1 MQGGDKVKHQGT
13 VTGLQLGALT
23 FVFIFSTTIA
33 FLISPLAGAV
43 AFEGGWCIV
52 LGAIIGT
59 ALATLSLR
67 FSLRQ
72 PSSYLGEYGGTI
84 LNKYLHKGILFMVSF
99 FFLHLT
105 SYILREF
112 TDFFIPTYLRETPP
126 AAVAALVMAA
136 VASLTQSGVSTV
148 FRFAQGCFLFIGILF
163 VFKPIFF
170 LTAMDTPMW
179 YEFTRIH
186 DWKALWAQTY
196 AIIPWYGELIMF
208 SYMIPE
214 LKING
219 NTRKVIW
226 IGSLAGTYIL
236 LVEFLLMMFFFGPK
250 LAATL
255 VYPALE
261 LTGFLHLGDFLRN
274 ADALIVSIWFTGYF
288 IKLSIIF
295 TIGTLLCSQA
305 LSLTTYKSITFP
317 LAAFVVSM
325 SLILAKNPV
334 QLSEYFNSSWATFA
348 LFIESLF
355 FIYPLVL
362 WIKSRR
368 TRSMG
373 PTPKP

>member
-1 MQGGDKVKHQGT
+1 MKQQGT
-13 VTGLQLGALT
+13 VTGLQLGAMT
-23 FVFIFSTTIA
+23 FVFVFSTTIA
-33 FLISPLAGAV
+33 FLISPLAGA
-43 AFEGGWCIV
+43 ASFDGGLCIV
-52 LGAIIGT
+52 LAAIFGT
-59 ALATLSLR
+59 ALATFSLR
-67 FSLRQ
+67 FALRQ
-72 PSSYLGEYGGTI
+72 PSSYFGEYGGTLI
-84 LNKYLHKGILFMVSF
+84 NKYLHKGILFLLSF
-99 FFLHLT
+99 FFLHLA

-126 AAVAALVMAA
+126 AAVGVLVMVA

-148 FRFAQGCFLFIGILF
+148 FRFAQGCFLFIGVLF
-163 VFKPIFF
+163 VFKPLFF

-208 SYMIPE
+208 SYIMPE
-214 LKING
+214 LNINPKI
-219 NTRKVIW
+219 RKVIW
-226 IGSLAGTYIL
+226 VGSLAGTYIL
-236 LVEFLLMMFFFGPK
+236 LVEFLLIMFFFGPK

-274 ADALIVSIWFTGYF
+274 TDALIVSIWFTGYF

-305 LSLTTYKSITFP
+305 LSLSNYKPITFP
-317 LAAFVVSM
+317 LAVIVVSM

-334 QLSEYFNSSWATFA
+334 QLAEYFNSSWATFA
-348 LFIESLF
+348 LFIECLF
-355 FIYPLVL
+355 FIYPLVF
-362 WIKSRR
+362 WIKSGRA
-368 TRSMG
+368 RSKG
-373 PTPKP
+373 PAPKP

>member
-1 MQGGDKVKHQGT
+1 MKQQGT
-13 VTGLQLGALT
+13 VTGLQLGAMT
-23 FVFIFSTTIA
+23 FVFVFSTTIA

-43 AFEGGWCIV
+43 SFDGGLCIILASV
-52 LGAIIGT
+52 VGT

-67 FSLRQ
+67 FALRQ
-72 PSSYLGEYGGTI
+72 PSNYLGEYGSTI
-84 LNKYLHKGILFMVSF
+84 INKYLHKGILFLFSF
-99 FFLHLT
+99 FYLHLAA
-105 SYILREF
+105 YILREF

-126 AAVAALVMAA
+126 AAVAVLVMGA

-148 FRFAQGCFLFIGILF
+148 FRFTQGCFLFIGVLF
-163 VFKPIFF
+163 AFKPLFF

-208 SYMIPE
+208 SYLVPE
-214 LKING
+214 L
-219 NTRKVIW
+219 NTKQKTRRIVW
-226 IGSLAGTYIL
+226 IGSLVGTYIL

-274 ADALIVSIWFTGYF
+274 TDALIVSIWFTGYF

-305 LSLTTYKSITFP
+305 LSLRNYKPITFS
-317 LAAFVVSM
+317 LAAIVVLM

-334 QLSEYFNSSWATFA
+334 ELAKYFDSSWATFA
-348 LFIESLF
+348 LFIEGLF
-355 FIYPLVL
+355 FVYPLVF
-362 WIKSRR
+362 WIKSRK
-368 TRSMG
+368 SVSHE
-373 PTPKP
+373 PAPKP

>member
-1 MQGGDKVKHQGT
+1 MQGGGKVKQRGT

-23 FVFIFSTTIA
+23 FVFVFSTTIA
-33 FLISPLAGAV
+33 FLISPLAGA
-43 AFEGGWCIV
+43 ASFDGGLCIV
-52 LGAIIGT
+52 LASICGT
-59 ALATLSLR
+59 GIATLSLR
-67 FSLRQ
+67 FALRQ
-72 PSSYLGEYGGTI
+72 PSNYLGEYGGTLI
-84 LNKYLHKGILFMVSF
+84 NKYLHKGILFLWAF
-99 FFLHLT
+99 FFLHLA

-126 AAVAALVMAA
+126 VAVAVLVMAT

-148 FRFAQGCFLFIGILF
+148 FRFAQGCFLFIGVLF
-163 VFKPIFF
+163 VFKPLFF

-208 SYMIPE
+208 SYIVPE
-214 LKING
+214 LNTKQKNRKI
-219 NTRKVIW
+219 IW

-250 LAATL
+250 LGAAL
-255 VYPALE
+255 MYPALE

-274 ADALIVSIWFTGYF
+274 TDALIVSIWFTGYF

-295 TIGTLLCSQA
+295 TLGTLLCSQA
-305 LSLTTYKSITFP
+305 LSLSNYKPITFS
-317 LAAFVVSM
+317 LAAIVVSL

-334 QLSEYFNSSWATFA
+334 ELAEYFNSSWATFA
-348 LFIESLF
+348 LFVESLF
-355 FIYPLVL
+355 FIYPIVS
-362 WIKSRR
+362 WVKSRR
-368 TRSMG
+368 TRSN
-373 PTPKP
+373 